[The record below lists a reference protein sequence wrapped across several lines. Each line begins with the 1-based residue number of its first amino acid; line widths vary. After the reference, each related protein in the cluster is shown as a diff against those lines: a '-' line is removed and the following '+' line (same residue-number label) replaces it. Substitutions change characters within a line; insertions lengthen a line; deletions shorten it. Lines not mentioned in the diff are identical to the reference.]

1 MGDHLTSSNYQHR
14 EKKMKNHNKFLLALG
29 ITGLASLGAQA
40 QNPLIMDQFTADPSA
55 HVFNGRV
62 YVYPSHDIP
71 APEGV
76 RQDWFCMEDYHVFSS
91 ENLIDWTDHGV
102 MFNQTNVTW
111 LNGRKGYDMWAPDC
125 VEKDGT
131 YYFYFPVGGRTGV
144 ATSPTPTGPWKVL
157 DKPVDGPRGIDPCV
171 FKDDDG
177 SYYMFTG
184 GISVGKLRDN
194 MVEVENEQ
202 GQIGQKSINNLPRS
216 GLIEG
221 SWAFKRNGKY
231 YLTYPHA
238 VTENGKQAERLEYAM
253 ADNVWGP
260 YTWMGVITDQS
271 KSGCWTQHHSILEYK
286 GQWYLFNH
294 DMDLS
299 PDFDKNRSIHADFLY
314 FNEDG
319 TIQKVIPTL
328 RGVGTPSAKSKL
340 QIDRYSA
347 ISENGAKVDY
357 INREDTFKGW
367 KTIMTEEKAWIK
379 FDRVDFGKK
388 DLKSVTVQASSAEG
402 ATVEIRLGKEDG
414 TLLTTVEIPKGEEMK
429 AATAALK
436 TIPEGEKDL
445 VVVLTKGKAEIDW
458 VSFE

>member
-1 MGDHLTSSNYQHR
+1 
-14 EKKMKNHNKFLLALG
+14 MKNRSTLLLALG
-29 ITGLASLGAQA
+29 MTGLASIGAYA

-55 HVFNGRV
+55 HVFEGRV

-71 APEGV
+71 VPEGSGA
-76 RQDWFCMEDYHVFSS
+76 REDWFCMEDYHVFSS
-91 ENLIDWTDHGV
+91 ENLMDWTDHGV
-102 MFNQTNVTW
+102 MFNQTDVTW

-144 ATSPTPTGPWKVL
+144 ATSPTPHGPWTVL
-157 DKPVDGPRGIDPCV
+157 DEPVSGPRGIDPCV
-171 FKDDDG
+171 FIDDDG

-194 MVEVENEQ
+194 MVEVENKE
-202 GQIGQKSINNLPRS
+202 GEIGQERIDNLPRP

-221 SWAFKRNGKY
+221 SWVFKRNGKY

-238 VTENGKQAERLEYAM
+238 VRDEEGNEAERLEYSM

-260 YTWMGVITDQS
+260 YTWTGVILDQS
-271 KSGCWTQHHSILEYK
+271 ESGCWTVHHSIIEYK
-286 GQWYLFNH
+286 DQWLLFYH
-294 DMDLS
+294 DMELS
-299 PDFDKNRSIHADFLY
+299 PDFDKNRAIRADFLY

-319 TIQKVIPTL
+319 TIKKVIPTL
-328 RGVGTPSAKSKL
+328 RGVGTADPKSKL

-347 ISENGAKVDY
+347 ISEKGAKVDY

-379 FDRVDFGKK
+379 FDRIDFGEKE
-388 DLKSVTVQASSAEG
+388 LKSATVQASSAEG

-414 TLLTTVEIPKGEEMK
+414 TLLTTVDIPKGEEMK
-429 AATAALK
+429 AASAELK

-445 VVVLTKGKAEIDW
+445 VVVLTKGNAEIDW
-458 VSFE
+458 VSFK

>member
-328 RGVGTPSAKSKL
+328 RGVGT
-340 QIDRYSA
+340 
-347 ISENGAKVDY
+347 
-357 INREDTFKGW
+357 FK
-367 KTIMTEEKAWIK
+367 
-379 FDRVDFGKK
+379 
-388 DLKSVTVQASSAEG
+388 
-402 ATVEIRLGKEDG
+402 
-414 TLLTTVEIPKGEEMK
+414 
-429 AATAALK
+429 
-436 TIPEGEKDL
+436 
-445 VVVLTKGKAEIDW
+445 
-458 VSFE
+458 